1 MKYNCNVCKT
11 LTNYEILFNYDNKD
25 VNDTFYKEY
34 QVIKCCGCDTV
45 SFRHTYRKPF
55 DWDSEGNIEPTE
67 VFFPQQHLLRK
78 PVDIYWLPIN
88 IKKIYREAHLATRNC
103 LRILAGVAIRAIVE
117 EICTDKGLIN
127 GNLKSKITN
136 LKKNGI
142 ITEEQEKALYIQR
155 LFGNQSAHN
164 LHEMCDRELS
174 ACLDIID
181 SILESIYIMPKK
193 KARAESLLNRN
204 KK

>member
-1 MKYNCNVCKT
+1 MKYNCNICKT
-11 LTNYEILFNYDNKD
+11 LTNHEILFNNDNKD
-25 VNDTFYKEY
+25 DNDSFYKEY

-55 DWDSEGNIEPTE
+55 DWDSDGNIKPTE
-67 VFFPQQHLLRK
+67 VFFPPQQLREL
-78 PVDIYWLPIN
+78 VDIYWLPIN

-117 EICTDKGLIN
+117 EICTDKGIIK
-127 GNLKSKITN
+127 GNLNSKIIN
-136 LKKNGI
+136 LKEKGI
-142 ITEEQEKALYIQR
+142 ITEEQEKALHIQR

-164 LHEMCDRELS
+164 LYEMSDGELT

-181 SILESIYIMPKK
+181 IILESIYIMPKR
-193 KARAESLLNRN
+193 KARANSLLNKIKR
-204 KK
+204 